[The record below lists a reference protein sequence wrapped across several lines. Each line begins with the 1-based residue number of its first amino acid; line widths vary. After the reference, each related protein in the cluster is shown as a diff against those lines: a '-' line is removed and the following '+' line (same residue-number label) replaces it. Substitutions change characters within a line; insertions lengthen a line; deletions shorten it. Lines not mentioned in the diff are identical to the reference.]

1 MADPLQTMRLRY
13 GEAEIGT
20 PLTRLQLKL
29 HRNRARREA
38 IRTEVESLLDE
49 ERRLTIE
56 AERLEALRVR
66 LVEEEADRIRER
78 NGEGWSPVP
87 IIGFRMWAI
96 ERDRVVGATGHVWD
110 EASQEARCARSRGDD
125 DLPHTDHQC
134 SSVGHGCGIYA
145 ASDPS
150 HLPWPGDTD
159 YVAGVVLLSG
169 KVVEHERGYRAARAR
184 VAGAIVRRLGR
195 VLVTTE
201 RERLD
206 LVFRSPLDAVIRFGA
221 QCPAPDPIELC
232 HEMERLREETRQ
244 WT

>member
-1 MADPLQTMRLRY
+1 M
-13 GEAEIGT
+13 
-20 PLTRLQLKL
+20 
-29 HRNRARREA
+29 
-38 IRTEVESLLDE
+38 
-49 ERRLTIE
+49 
-56 AERLEALRVR
+56 
-66 LVEEEADRIRER
+66 
-78 NGEGWSPVP
+78 
-87 IIGFRMWAI
+87 
-96 ERDRVVGATGHVWD
+96 
-110 EASQEARCARSRGDD
+110 
-125 DLPHTDHQC
+125 
-134 SSVGHGCGIYA
+134 
-145 ASDPS
+145 
-150 HLPWPGDTD
+150 
-159 YVAGVVLLSG
+159 AGVVLLSG